1 MLINYS
7 KGFSLLEVMVALIVA
22 TVALLGLAS
31 GQLKSLQYITNS
43 FNYTVSIIEAN
54 NVLERIWPHLCEL
67 QQTDPSLYNDADFR
81 NYLSPQIDAYTLTLP
96 ANFSNDLS
104 VEVTWQDERLTD
116 NLENRVVITGSFP
129 TLPDGCTP

>member
-1 MLINYS
+1 MLKNDS
-7 KGFSLLEVMVALIVA
+7 KGFSLLEVMIALIVA
-22 TVALLGLAS
+22 TIALLGLAS

-67 QQTDPSLYNDADFR
+67 QQTNPDLYNDAGFR
-81 NYLSPQIDAYTLTLP
+81 SYLSPQIDAYTLSLP
-96 ANFSNDLS
+96 VNFSNDLS
-104 VEVTWQDERLTD
+104 VEVTWQDKRLTD

-129 TLPDGCTP
+129 TLPAGCIP

>member
-1 MLINYS
+1 MLKNRN
-7 KGFSLLEVMVALIVA
+7 KGFSLLEVMIALIIA

-67 QQTDPSLYNDADFR
+67 QQTNPDLYNDADFR
-81 NYLSPQIDAYTLTLP
+81 AYLSPQIDAYTLILP
-96 ANFSNDLS
+96 ADFSNDLT
-104 VEVTWQDERLTD
+104 VEITWQDKRLTD

-129 TLPDGCTP
+129 TLPAGCVP

>member
-1 MLINYS
+1 MLKNDS
-7 KGFSLLEVMVALIVA
+7 KGFSLLEVMIALIVA

-54 NVLERIWPHLCEL
+54 NVIERIWPHLCEL
-67 QQTDPSLYNDADFR
+67 QQTNPSLYNDTDFR

-96 ANFSNDLS
+96 ANFSNDLQ
-104 VEVTWQDERLTD
+104 VEVTWQDKRLTD
-116 NLENRVVITGSFP
+116 NLENRVVIIGTFP
-129 TLPDGCTP
+129 TLPDGCTS